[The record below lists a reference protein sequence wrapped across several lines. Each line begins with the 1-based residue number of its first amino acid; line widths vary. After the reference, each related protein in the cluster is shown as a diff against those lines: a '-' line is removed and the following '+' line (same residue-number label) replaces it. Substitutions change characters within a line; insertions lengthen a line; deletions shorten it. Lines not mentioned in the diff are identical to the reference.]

1 MRCLLNCHMSLS
13 TWDGEVLALSAMRF
27 WPTATGVNPI
37 MVEVDGPDFV
47 KVSKREM
54 TLYVYGFV
62 DYFDVVGNPH
72 QTRFC
77 NLFWPSLPDDPN
89 QESFILAGNTP
100 ASYTHCT

>member
-1 MRCLLNCHMSLS
+1 MPPELPHEPIYLGRRGIGFER
-13 TWDGEVLALSAMRF
+13 DAILAHSN
-27 WPTATGVNPI
+27 GVNPI